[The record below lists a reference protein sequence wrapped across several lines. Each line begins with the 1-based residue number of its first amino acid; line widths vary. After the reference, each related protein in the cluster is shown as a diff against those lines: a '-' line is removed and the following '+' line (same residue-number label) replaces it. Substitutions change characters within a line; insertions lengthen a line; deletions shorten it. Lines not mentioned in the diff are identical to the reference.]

1 MKSVKD
7 EGNSVISQRAIFSRL
22 AVNTRCLSAL
32 GFTFLLVGC
41 SAVSRNHPVVDDP
54 NFAPISPQ
62 ALIQPPPVN
71 GAIFQTGRGYGLYTD
86 RIAHHIGD
94 ILTVTLQ
101 EKTQSK
107 KSSDTSYV
115 KDSGT
120 TFNEGNIL
128 GSTISAANLSLATNV
143 DFKRDFSG
151 KADSD
156 LSNSLSGNITVT
168 VAEVLPNGLLKIRGE
183 KWLTLNQG
191 DEYIRLS
198 GLVRSEDIADN
209 NTIQSSKIADARIS
223 YGATGDF
230 DDTNRMGW
238 GSKVFNSEWWPF

>member
-1 MKSVKD
+1 MMKQQ
-7 EGNSVISQRAIFSRL
+7 ISAKNTKMICAANFRASML
-22 AVNTRCLSAL
+22 KNTVLPL
-32 GFTFLLVGC
+32 MLVVVSGC

-54 NFAPISPQ
+54 NFAPIPPQ
-62 ALIQPPPVN
+62 ALMAPPAVN

-94 ILTVTLQ
+94 VLTVTLQ
-101 EKTQSK
+101 ERTQSS

-115 KDSGT
+115 KDNKID
-120 TFNEGNIL
+120 FAEGNIL
-128 GSTISAANLSLATNV
+128 GSAVSYGNLSMATDL

-156 LSNSLSGNITVT
+156 LSNSLSGSITVT
-168 VAEVLPNGLLKIRGE
+168 VSDVLPNGLLKIRGE

-198 GLVRSEDIADN
+198 GLVRSEDISDN
-209 NTIQSSKIADARIS
+209 NTVLSSKIADARIS

-230 DDTNRMGW
+230 DSANRMGW
-238 GSKVFNSEWWPF
+238 GSKFFNSEWWPF